1 MPALSLLAMAAF
13 LGMMVPAH
21 ADATM
26 SIGNPIG
33 VGGYTVRGPST
44 VTLAPTDRPG
54 ALAEVTFHNVSVNDA
69 GDTGTTGTID
79 LGALAV
85 DVSFEWEV
93 DVAGSDRV
101 TITPPDGILCWPRC
115 SITITEESQATIWL
129 FSHESVGM

>member
-44 VTLAPTDRPG
+44 VTIAPTDRPG
-54 ALAEVTFHNVSVNDA
+54 ALAEITFHNVSVNDA
-69 GDTGTTGTID
+69 GDTGTAATLEMPGV
-79 LGALAV
+79 AV
-85 DVSFEWEV
+85 DVAFEWEV

-101 TITPPDGILCWPRC
+101 TITPPDGVVCFPRC

-129 FSHESVGM
+129 FSHEAVGF